1 MRRYLLLWA
10 ILVLVV
16 QGAGCADAPSDVLET
31 LESAAAEGN
40 AEHFA
45 AQFTTESRPFAEALL
60 SLYQTRYPLDSRREF
75 SPLRMLGR
83 SEVLDEEDRGE
94 AVALRVKLE
103 STGEKASLIFRKE
116 DGAWRL
122 DLLAT
127 DRENRGDSDME

>member
-1 MRRYLLLWA
+1 MRRNAMLFA
-10 ILVLVV
+10 ILVLAAH
-16 QGAGCADAPSDVLET
+16 GAGCADAPSDVLEA

-40 AEHFA
+40 AERFA
-45 AQFTTESRPFAEALL
+45 AQFTKESRPFAEALL
-60 SLYQTRYPLDSRREF
+60 SLYQTRYPLESRRDF

-103 STGEKASLIFRKE
+103 STGEKARLIFKKE

-127 DRENRGDSDME
+127 DRENRGDSDSE